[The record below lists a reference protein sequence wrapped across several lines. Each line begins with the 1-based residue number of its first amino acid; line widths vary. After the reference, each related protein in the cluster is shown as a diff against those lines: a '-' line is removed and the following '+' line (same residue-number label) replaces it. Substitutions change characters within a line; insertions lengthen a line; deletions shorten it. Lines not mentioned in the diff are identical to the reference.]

1 MTEERT
7 GPLTPDALS
16 EAEELEALRAELDDM
31 KQQFLRARAD
41 YQNLQRRAQ
50 EERQEFGRY
59 QLVSL
64 VLNILPVLDDLQ
76 RALEAAEG
84 QADVAWL
91 EGIRLVEQKFRG
103 TLEAAGVQEIHA
115 LNQPFNP
122 EQHEAVGA
130 APGPEGRVV
139 HIVQRGYM
147 LQDRVIRA
155 AMVLVGNGE
164 DTGRAPE
171 ASGDQTNEQP
181 V

>member
-64 VLNILPVLDDLQ
+64 VRNILPVLDDLQ

-84 QADVAWL
+84 QADAAWL

-139 HIVQRGYM
+139 QIVQRGYM

-164 DTGRAPE
+164 DTGSAPE